1 MNITVMQQQGRV
13 PVAVLQTHG
22 DLDASNFKTLIAKA
36 KEVYEAGARN
46 ILLDM
51 SDTPFMSSSGL
62 AALYSIA
69 TLMRGDGLPDLEAG
83 WGVFHSISRE
93 RDSGVQAHFKLLS
106 PQPEVDQVL
115 ELSGLKQFFEVHS
128 NLETAVASF

>member
-1 MNITVMQQQGRV
+1 MNITVTHHQGRA

-36 KEVYEAGARN
+36 KEVYETGAKN

-51 SDTPFMSSSGL
+51 SDTSYMSSSGL

-69 TLMRGDGLPDLEAG
+69 TLVRGDDMPDLEAG
-83 WGVFHSISRE
+83 WGVFHSLVRE
-93 RDSGVQAHFKLLS
+93 RDSGVQAHFKLLN
-106 PQPEVDQVL
+106 PQPEVDHVL
-115 ELSGLKQFFEVHS
+115 ELSGLKQFFDVHTD
-128 NLETAVASF
+128 LETAIASF